1 MNLKLKML
9 LLSLVA
15 VTIGATSCSNN
26 KSYAEQLADE
36 RVATNLFLSRQRVVN
51 DIPADTIFE
60 TGSNAPYYRIDE
72 DGNVY
77 MQVLSNTGLD
87 ARPKTDDVVYFRDMR
102 YNVITWC
109 VNNGDA
115 AKVGNM
121 DDMKNPS
128 TYFLY
133 DNYTV
138 ETSVQYGQGIQ
149 MPLQFVGVGSEVNL
163 IIKSQ
168 KGLTD
173 EVADVNPY
181 HWHVRY
187 YKSKM

>member
-36 RVATNLFLSRQRVVN
+36 RVAVNLFLAGQRVVN

-87 ARPKTDDVVYFRDMR
+87 VRPKTDDVVYFRYMR

>member
-36 RVATNLFLSRQRVVN
+36 RVAVNLFLAGQRVVN

-60 TGSNAPYYRIDE
+60 TGSDAPYYRIDE

-87 ARPKTDDVVYFRDMR
+87 ARPKTDDVVYFRYMR

>member
-36 RVATNLFLSRQRVVN
+36 RVAVNLFLAGQRVVN

-87 ARPKTDDVVYFRDMR
+87 ARPKTDDVVYFRYMR

-149 MPLQFVGVGSEVNL
+149 MPLQEKLWSL
-163 IIKSQ
+163 QKKS
-168 KGLTD
+168 
-173 EVADVNPY
+173 
-181 HWHVRY
+181 
-187 YKSKM
+187 

>member
-36 RVATNLFLSRQRVVN
+36 RVAVNLFLAGQRVVN

-87 ARPKTDDVVYFRDMR
+87 ARPKTDDVVYFRYMR

-133 DNYTV
+133 GNYTV